1 MVLTI
6 LAGWYQ
12 HLVDVEGAFL
22 NGEFE
27 HPDKHKLHVKI
38 PEAYQQWYPPWAVF
52 LLLKTQYGTVQA
64 ALQYYRECCKALA
77 YLKFKRNPAEPCM
90 FYKYVDGKMVLFI
103 LWVDDS
109 CLVGDKA
116 AVLQAVKDF
125 TSLWDCKDLGEL
137 KEYVGCKVD
146 RTKEWIRFT

>member
-1 MVLTI
+1 
-6 LAGWYQ
+6 
-12 HLVDVEGAFL
+12 
-22 NGEFE
+22 
-27 HPDKHKLHVKI
+27 
-38 PEAYQQWYPPWAVF
+38 
-52 LLLKTQYGTVQA
+52 
-64 ALQYYRECCKALA
+64 
-77 YLKFKRNPAEPCM
+77 M

-103 LWVDDS
+103 LWVDDC